1 MSCNVDTIRNLKYIH
16 FYKMFKNYQKKNS
29 YTEWEKD
36 FVKTLNKHA
45 PLKTKVIRGNHK
57 SFITKNLRKAIMK
70 RSALKKRANV
80 SNNPEIIK
88 LYKKQRNYVVNLSR
102 KVKKEYFQ
110 KHMPHGASSKNF
122 WKFCKPFFSNKTNN
136 FDDKIILV
144 EKGEV
149 VSKNEKIATH
159 FNNYFNDITEGLNI
173 KKWSISDKLPDDLLV
188 NAIRKYEN
196 HPSIIKIKSS
206 VETTQL
212 FDFNFVSSDDIS
224 KIINSMD
231 STKKTSGA
239 IPIKIVKLA
248 NKKICKDLANC
259 INECIKQNKFPNE
272 LKIADITPIFK
283 KEDPLD
289 KTNYRPISIL
299 PTVSKIFERIL
310 FNQLQRF
317 SNKFLSPL
325 LCGFRKGYST
335 QYALINLLQKWQKCL
350 DASDGIVGTLLMDLS
365 KAYDCVNHDLIIA
378 KLEAYGVGEN
388 SLRLIQNYLSQRQQ
402 RVKVGLSFSEWL
414 EIILGIPQ
422 GSILGPILFNI
433 FINDLLLFIKETDIC
448 NFADDTT
455 LYACGKELDTISFK
469 LEIETNRAMQWLKD
483 NEMVANLS
491 KFQLMFLSKYK
502 NIEKNMS
509 FDGKIIKSSD
519 TVELLGITLD
529 KNINFKRHMQNICRK
544 ANNKAKA
551 LLCIRKFLNLE

>member
-1 MSCNVDTIRNLKYIH
+1 
-16 FYKMFKNYQKKNS
+16 
-29 YTEWEKD
+29 
-36 FVKTLNKHA
+36 
-45 PLKTKVIRGNHK
+45 
-57 SFITKNLRKAIMK
+57 
-70 RSALKKRANV
+70 
-80 SNNPEIIK
+80 
-88 LYKKQRNYVVNLSR
+88 
-102 KVKKEYFQ
+102 
-110 KHMPHGASSKNF
+110 
-122 WKFCKPFFSNKTNN
+122 
-136 FDDKIILV
+136 
-144 EKGEV
+144 
-149 VSKNEKIATH
+149 
-159 FNNYFNDITEGLNI
+159 
-173 KKWSISDKLPDDLLV
+173 
-188 NAIRKYEN
+188 
-196 HPSIIKIKSS
+196 
-206 VETTQL
+206 
-212 FDFNFVSSDDIS
+212 
-224 KIINSMD
+224 MD
-231 STKKTSGA
+231 RTKKMSGA

-248 NKKICKDLANC
+248 NKKNCKNLANC
-259 INECIKQNKFPNE
+259 MNECIKQNKFPNE
-272 LKIADITPIFK
+272 LKIADITPMFK

-289 KTNYRPISIL
+289 KTNYRSISIL
-299 PTVSKIFERIL
+299 ATVSKIFERTL
-310 FNQLQRF
+310 FNQLHRF

-402 RVKVGLSFSEWL
+402 RVKVGSSFSEWL

-422 GSILGPILFNI
+422 GPILEPILFNA

-469 LEIETNRAMQWLKD
+469 LEIETNRAIQWLKD
-483 NEMVANLS
+483 NEMVANPS

-509 FDGKIIKSSD
+509 FDGKTIKSSD

-529 KNINFKRHMQNICRK
+529 KNINFKRHIQNICRK
-544 ANNKAKA
+544 ANNKTKA
-551 LLCIRKFLNLE
+551 LLRIRKCLTLEQAQVLAEAYISSNFRYCPLIWMFCGKMSDNLIVKTHYRTLRAIYDTQTRSYEELLHLSGKKKIHTQNLQILMVEVYKCLNNISPPFTWDYFKQKNTPYHLRNTQLLELSKCRTKTYGLNTTLFKGALLWNKLPNHFKEAKSLIHFKNKIQEWTGRSCTCCICS